1 MTDAM
6 TDENQADFPP
16 DAPKRSFWS
25 RHPRFAILTIAA
37 VFYLILLGMCA
48 VVVMILYQQG

>member
-1 MTDAM
+1 MPSA
-6 TDENQADFPP
+6 NQP
-16 DAPKRSFWS
+16 DNQNSAPQRSFWS
-25 RHPRFAILTIAA
+25 RHPRVAILTIAA

>member
-6 TDENQADFPP
+6 TDENQPDFPP